1 LKLYIDQQLPP
12 VLAQWLRDRSVDA
25 RHVRELG
32 LKDRPDHEIWNR
44 GIRDE
49 AVVVSRDSDFSLF
62 ARQDPRGRLV
72 RLRVGNCGNA
82 DLIRLFERQW
92 PETAQRLESGE
103 RIVEL
108 WP

>member
-1 LKLYIDQQLPP
+1 MKLYVDQQLPP

-32 LKDRPDHEIWNR
+32 LKDRPDHEIWVR
-44 GIRDE
+44 AIEDG
-49 AVVVSRDSDFSLF
+49 AVLVSRDSDFALF

-72 RLRVGNCGNA
+72 WLRVGNCGNA
-82 DLIRLFERQW
+82 DLIRLVERLW
-92 PETAQRLESGE
+92 PNIAARLEGGE
-103 RIVEL
+103 RVVEV